1 MELDRRSKFVT
12 PPRCKFVELQKIV
25 NLHKSKDFLFEVFFS
40 FLFGTFSCI
49 LAELLILGIDFK
61 FSFLLL

>member
-25 NLHKSKDFLFEVFFS
+25 NLHKSKIFYLKCFFS
-40 FLFGTFSCI
+40 FLFGTFGCI
-49 LAELLILGIDFK
+49 LAEPLILGIDF
-61 FSFLLL
+61 SFLLL